1 MSENLSPTAE
11 RRAPRVVVIGLASC
25 FGCQINITNIER
37 HLMNVLGQID
47 LGYWQPKQLARPITT
62 TRGARR
68 SAVGDRFSLIYIDP

>member
-37 HLMNVLGQID
+37 HLMDVLGQID
-47 LGYWQPKQLARPITT
+47 LGYC
-62 TRGARR
+62 
-68 SAVGDRFSLIYIDP
+68 S